1 GTARVRQRSLQTT
14 QSYRA
19 LLQQTQVLSQIRHA
33 LRKIQSLLQSPRR
46 ARLRVDAPET
56 ICRYGLGAPLLPIR
70 IRGSLFEERSRRD
83 NRGKTT
89 GQAARSTSSLLQAR
103 VGPVLIHFSLGVFES
118 FFRRPA
124 ACKRIP
130 SGAGRLGG
138 FPPPQASL
146 RLVVGLL

>member
-56 ICRYGLGAPLLPIR
+56 ICRYGLERFRPGCLQLRWMSVISHPLRKERTKDGAP
-70 IRGSLFEERSRRD
+70 E
-83 NRGKTT
+83 
-89 GQAARSTSSLLQAR
+89 
-103 VGPVLIHFSLGVFES
+103 VVLTLNS
-118 FFRRPA
+118 
-124 ACKRIP
+124 K
-130 SGAGRLGG
+130 
-138 FPPPQASL
+138 
-146 RLVVGLL
+146 